1 MTLISFI
8 LSYNNIAA
16 WCRRSMH
23 IIFQTLTNAVKRILW
38 KWTNVIRM
46 PLVLILRAHTTALV
60 IPHSLGM
67 VLNAKVCLLSQKLLN
82 WLVSIVRVRLFS
94 AMPFFFL
101 ELGLDRFLTHFSHIF
116 KYVVIYVN
124 YFSCIFNT
132 RLCWYCVQMNVV
144 TYQPSTRCLRE
155 MNG

>member
-1 MTLISFI
+1 MTFT
-8 LSYNNIAA
+8 AA
-16 WCRRSMH
+16 WSWRSMD
-23 IIFQTLTNAVKRILW
+23 IIFQTLTNAVKLILW
-38 KWTNVIRM
+38 KWTNVIRV

-82 WLVSIVRVRLFS
+82 WIVLIIRVGLFS

-101 ELGLDRFLTHFSHIF
+101 GLGFDRLLTHFSRIF
-116 KYVVIYVN
+116 KSVEIYVN

-144 TYQPSTRCLRE
+144 TYQPSTRCPRE
-155 MNG
+155 MKS